1 MMMKILENKKQDDS
15 FLVEMSREEYL
26 ILLAGL
32 RETDEQISEAEFKE
46 RVGFSRDRVNGLLDS
61 MHREWTGLVR
71 GDIDL
76 DEIKW

>member
-1 MMMKILENKKQDDS
+1 MKIVENKKAADS
-15 FLVEMSREEYL
+15 FLVELSRKEYL
-26 ILLAGL
+26 ILIAGL
-32 RETDEQISEAEFKE
+32 RETDEQIGEAEFLE
-46 RVGFSRDRVNGLLDS
+46 RVGHSRDEVNVLLDT